1 MRRLIEG
8 ISKFQFQECY
18 PRRDFFQNLA
28 KGQSPETMFITC
40 SDSRV
45 SPHLLTQTD
54 PGELFVLRNAG
65 NIVPTHGT
73 GNGGEEATIEYAVS
87 VLGIKD
93 IIVCGHSHCGAMHG
107 LLNPESVN
115 ELPSVHNWLQH
126 AETTRAVFHSKHMH
140 LNSEDLLAEAIKE
153 NVIVQLD
160 NLRTIPSVNT
170 KIRQG
175 KLKIHGWMYMIENGD
190 VLVYQEKSNTFIP
203 LSSEQVEN
211 EEYS

>member
-126 AETTRAVFHSKHMH
+126 AETTRAVVHSKHMH